1 MTQMDYL
8 VDPHDIT
15 DFDLSEVELQTVLL
29 FWIAAAGKKATTAS
43 RSLNALLTEGREKFG
58 VTEPFSILKSFGE
71 FLAGR
76 MKSHGMGCYNNK
88 SRSMLALAHSGIDLK
103 ACSVEELEAIPG
115 IGPKTARCFLIHSRR
130 GVRHAGLDTH
140 VLKYMRDMGFDVPK
154 STPTG
159 RKYRELESIFL
170 GLADASGMGLAEFDL
185 AIWKKYESKNVVAR
199 GGLGR
204 DRVKAV

>member
-1 MTQMDYL
+1 MDYL

-15 DFDLSEVELQTVLL
+15 DFDLSEAELQTVLL
-29 FWIAAAGKKATTAS
+29 FWIAAAGKKATTAA
-43 RSLNALLTEGREKFG
+43 RSLNALLTEGRDRFG
-58 VTEPFSILKSFGE
+58 VSDPFSILGRFGDS
-71 FLAGR
+71 LAGR
-76 MKSHGMGCYNNK
+76 MRFHGMGCYNNK

-103 ACSVEELEAIPG
+103 ACSVDDLEAIPG

-140 VLKYMRDMGFDVPK
+140 VLKYMREVGFDVPK

-159 RKYRELESIFL
+159 RKYRELESVFL

-185 AIWKKYESKNVVAR
+185 AIWKKYESKNGVSR
-199 GGLGR
+199 GGRGR
-204 DRVKAV
+204 DRIKAV